1 MAGATQSDSFISAT
15 LRSSVWQINFFPTGS
30 REPVRAE
37 AMLWAVLLAVTM
49 LKLQPGS
56 VVGLALS
63 GTRHRVSWD
72 RRQIA
77 SRCET
82 ERETE
87 SQNQRQTSAVMPKH
101 TSNFSHF
108 CSIILKNGRGWL
120 LGLLINTAWELTSPL
135 HSLSAA
141 SHSSLRLSLQPSH
154 STTDPLFVSTFSNR
168 QNDGLLHQPIQTPRP
183 HLPGSPSRR
192 YRGPHGCSHV

>member
-15 LRSSVWQINFFPTGS
+15 LRSSVYQINFFPAGS

-37 AMLWAVLLAVTM
+37 AMLRTVLLAVTTMLM

-72 RRQIA
+72 HRQIA

-120 LGLLINTAWELTSPL
+120 LGLLINTAWELTSSL

-141 SHSSLRLSLQPSH
+141 SHSSLRLSLQPFY

-168 QNDGLLHQPIQTPRP
+168 QNDGLLYQPI
-183 HLPGSPSRR
+183 
-192 YRGPHGCSHV
+192 